1 MYDYIQGNLIE
12 IGADYAVIENGGIGY
27 RMSVSA
33 NAAFVLQE
41 TKNNAKLYTHVK
53 IRDDVLVIYGF
64 ISKAE
69 RELYLSLN
77 TVSGVGPKAAMA
89 ILSYL
94 SDKAIIEAIRSGDA
108 KLLCTAPGIGL
119 KTAQRIIVDL
129 KGKFADSNDFDDLPV
144 GVLQEASEEKMIC
157 IDALISLGYD
167 RTTATHMVEQTFQ
180 KEETTQKNILN
191 ALASADRL

>member
-129 KGKFADSNDFDDLPV
+129 KGKFADSNDFDDLSV

>member
-144 GVLQEASEEKMIC
+144 GVLQEASEEKNDLYRC
-157 IDALISLGYD
+157 
-167 RTTATHMVEQTFQ
+167 
-180 KEETTQKNILN
+180 
-191 ALASADRL
+191 ADLFGI

>member
-144 GVLQEASEEKMIC
+144 GVFQEASEEKMIC

>member
-180 KEETTQKNILN
+180 KEETTQKYFE
-191 ALASADRL
+191 SACQR

>member
-1 MYDYIQGNLIE
+1 MYDYIQGKLIE
-12 IGADYAVIENGGIGY
+12 TGADYAVIENGGIGY
-27 RMSVSA
+27 RLSVST

-41 TKNNAKLYTHVK
+41 TKAEAKLYAHVK
-53 IRDDVLVIYGF
+53 IRDDAPILYGF

-69 RELYLSLN
+69 RELYLALT

-89 ILSYL
+89 LLSYHA
-94 SDKAIIEAIRSGDA
+94 DKSIVQAIRDGDA

-129 KGKFADSNDFDDLPV
+129 KGKFADTDDFDDLPL
-144 GVLQEASEEKMIC
+144 GISREADEEKSIC
-157 IDALISLGYD
+157 VDALISLGYG
-167 RTTATHMVEQTFQ
+167 RTVAISLVEQTYN

>member
-180 KEETTQKNILN
+180 KEETTQKNILK

>member
-180 KEETTQKNILN
+180 KKKRHKNILK

>member
-157 IDALISLGYD
+157 IDALISLGYG

>member
-144 GVLQEASEEKMIC
+144 GVFPEASEEKMIC